1 MIFFGKPLYINQLC
15 DINENFNVYSIN
27 PHESS
32 YEAITKKFGKEV
44 IDFYLYPWI
53 DFETG
58 KMYFHDWKMGDV

>member
-1 MIFFGKPLYINQLC
+1 MKLKLNIPKIKSF
-15 DINENFNVYSIN
+15 INENFNVYPIN

-44 IDFYLYPWI
+44 VDFYLYPWI

-58 KMYFHDWKMGDV
+58 KTYFHDWKMGDS